1 MTLEGGKMKSSFLI
15 GWAKNH
21 PFVLWLIKSAICL
34 AIGAIVFFTCQGLW
48 SNLMFSILCAFL
60 SSFFYLGYQMSFNAG
75 AKGENFIFKLVRIVM
90 VALLI
95 SAIVGFVIGQI
106 AFSVVAIASTLYL
119 LMLSGLKE
127 AGEYLLEKESYL
139 AELE

>member
-1 MTLEGGKMKSSFLI
+1 
-15 GWAKNH
+15 
-21 PFVLWLIKSAICL
+21 
-34 AIGAIVFFTCQGLW
+34 
-48 SNLMFSILCAFL
+48 MFSILCAFL
-60 SSFFYLGYQMSFNAG
+60 SSFFYLGYEMSFNAG

-106 AFSVVAIASTLYL
+106 AFSVVAIVSALYL
-119 LMLSGLKE
+119 LILSGIKD

>member
-1 MTLEGGKMKSSFLI
+1 
-15 GWAKNH
+15 
-21 PFVLWLIKSAICL
+21 
-34 AIGAIVFFTCQGLW
+34 
-48 SNLMFSILCAFL
+48 
-60 SSFFYLGYQMSFNAG
+60 
-75 AKGENFIFKLVRIVM
+75 M

-106 AFSVVAIASTLYL
+106 AFSVVAIVSALYL
-119 LMLSGLKE
+119 LILSGIKD